1 MTDQEINDRILLLH
15 GWRKVEK
22 REWFEEQ
29 MYTDGNVVW
38 RHRDMP
44 NYSGDMRAAYELV
57 LEMCSA
63 KFSVNINTNVDAS
76 GIFCVCSMGDENLV
90 YFVGVGETAPLAI
103 CKLYLAWK
111 EGNR

>member
-22 REWFEEQ
+22 RDEEQ
-29 MYTDGNVVW
+29 MYTDGVVVW

-44 NYSGDMRAAYELV
+44 DYSGDMHAAYELV

-63 KFSVNINTNVDAS
+63 KFSVNIDINADAS
-76 GIFCVCSMGDENLV
+76 GIFCVCSMVEDENLV
-90 YFVGVGETAPLAI
+90 HFVEDGETAPLAI